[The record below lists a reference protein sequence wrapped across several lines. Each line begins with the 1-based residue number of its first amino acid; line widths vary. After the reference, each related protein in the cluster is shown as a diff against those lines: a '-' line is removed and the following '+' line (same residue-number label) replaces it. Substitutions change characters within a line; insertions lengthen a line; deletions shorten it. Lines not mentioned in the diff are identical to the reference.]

1 MKNKT
6 RIILAG
12 ILFVLLTFILFTY
25 SAQAATLTYNP
36 PYTDNTF
43 TEEDIYLLASGIYG
57 EAGADFCSDEMRY
70 GVGSVIYNRV
80 RHDAFPDSVHEV
92 LYQPGQYGCI
102 YNHWFKEGPNENCL
116 DIARDIIQNGTDFPP
131 DVLYQSNQ
139 PLGHGVYLH
148 EQNMYF
154 CHL

>member
-1 MKNKT
+1 MKKSINL
-6 RIILAG
+6 ILAG
-12 ILFVLLTFILFTY
+12 ILFILLIFILFTY
-25 SAQAATLTYNP
+25 SAYAAQLHYSP

-43 TEEDIYLLASGIYG
+43 TDEDIYLLASGIYG

-80 RHDAFPDSVHEV
+80 RHEEFPNSVHDV

-102 YNHWFKEGPNENCL
+102 YNHWFRQGPNKNCL
-116 DIARDIIQNGTDFPP
+116 RIAKDIVENGSKFPP

-139 PLGHGVYLH
+139 PLGHGVFLH

-154 CHL
+154 CYI